1 MLLFK
6 TFCSLS
12 RLKHFCLDEIV
23 SSKIIIV
30 EYKYYV
36 NIPINDEAILLTKKL
51 VNCKGF
57 YIGKVVFSKVV
68 RVCYS
73 Y

>member
-1 MLLFK
+1 VLFFK
-6 TFCSLS
+6 IFNIFCSLS

-30 EYKYYV
+30 EYKYFV
-36 NIPINDEAILLTKKL
+36 NEAILLSKKL

-57 YIGKVVFSKVV
+57 YIKEKLFLV
-68 RVCYS
+68 
-73 Y
+73 